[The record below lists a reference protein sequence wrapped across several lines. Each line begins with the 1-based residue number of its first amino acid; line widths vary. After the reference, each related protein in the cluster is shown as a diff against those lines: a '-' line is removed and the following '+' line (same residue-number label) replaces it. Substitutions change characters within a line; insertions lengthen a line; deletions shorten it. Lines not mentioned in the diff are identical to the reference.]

1 MAKQTGL
8 IALLA
13 ASTGLVI
20 LAPAANAAS
29 DLCRQLEA
37 QRAGGSVGGGPAHLD
52 QYDIAIA
59 EQRQQLLLA
68 RDRTAE
74 AGCSFSMVGA
84 AVTYCARLNA
94 RIDQMEDNLDKLLRH
109 RDRSSARNTKA
120 DDRLLALL
128 AANGCDTGE
137 TAGKDANTELI
148 EEIFGPEN
156 DDETALRPEAAISPP
171 GQAGTEG
178 SSQSI
183 EAVAAPPP
191 AGKENLSPLSPSIV
205 APETKTPPKPAISQP
220 PAGISSTEPE
230 REDAA
235 PHQPDPDKKVR
246 VVGPTFLPG
255 PEAAID
261 LQAPAPRQVP

>member
-1 MAKQTGL
+1 MGL
-8 IALLA
+8 AF
-13 ASTGLVI
+13 

-68 RDRTAE
+68 RDKTAE

-109 RDRSSARNTKA
+109 RDKSSARGVMA

-137 TAGKDANTELI
+137 TAGRQENTELI
-148 EEIFGPEN
+148 EEIFSPE
-156 DDETALRPEAAISPP
+156 DGAETALRPEAAISPP

-178 SSQSI
+178 NNQSI
-183 EAVAAPPP
+183 EAIAAPPP
-191 AGKENLSPLSPSIV
+191 ADDAKLSPSMV
-205 APETKTPPKPAISQP
+205 APETKTPPKPAAPQP
-220 PAGISSTEPE
+220 PAEISSPE
-230 REDAA
+230 LDKQDAV

-261 LQAPAPRQVP
+261 LQAPAPRQAP

>member
-1 MAKQTGL
+1 MARKTGL

-13 ASTGLVI
+13 ASMGLVVF
-20 LAPAANAAS
+20 APAVHAAS

-37 QRAGGSVGGGPAHLD
+37 QRFGGSASSGPTHLD

-94 RIDQMEDNLDKLLRH
+94 RIDQMEANLDKLLRH
-109 RDRSSARNTKA
+109 RGRSSARSTRA

-128 AANGCDTGE
+128 AANGCDTGGA
-137 TAGKDANTELI
+137 AGKDKNTELI
-148 EEIFGPEN
+148 EDIFGPEGSDTISTPQADISSPARAT
-156 DDETALRPEAAISPP
+156 DD
-171 GQAGTEG
+171 GG
-178 SSQSI
+178 SRSSI
-183 EAVAAPPP
+183 EAVATPPP
-191 AGKENLSPLSPSIV
+191 AHEENITPLSPSMV
-205 APETKTPPKPAISQP
+205 APETIRPAKPAAPRPS
-220 PAGISSTEPE
+220 AEVSSTEPE
-230 REDAA
+230 KEPAV

-246 VVGPTFLPG
+246 VVGPTFLPD

-261 LQAPAPRQVP
+261 LQAPAPRQVR